1 MGCLLGGSVVE
12 LMLTS
17 SKRTYT
23 THCAFQVCCSQ
34 RPCPHGRPL
43 LTHVSIGG
51 DTQTLKGDTQTLK
64 SQTCQRL
71 LEGSNKT
78 CVHQGPET
86 PQRLSPTCLYLLTSN
101 QSFISIQFIFL
112 LSWSLQRKWLIP
124 PLWPHYFLYIL
135 LLPHLTNL
143 FIFTFISLYSV
154 KWVQTVSKYL
164 MRIFLDRIR
173 VYETNLTNFWKS

>member
-1 MGCLLGGSVVE
+1 MGCLLGGSMVG

-34 RPCPHGRPL
+34 RLYPHGRPL

-64 SQTCQRL
+64 PQTCQRL
-71 LEGSNKT
+71 FEGSNKT
-78 CVHQGPET
+78 CVHQDPKT
-86 PQRLSPTCLYLLTSN
+86 PQRLSPTSLYLLTSN
-101 QSFISIQFIFL
+101 QSSISIQLIFL
-112 LSWSLQRKWLIP
+112 LSWSLQVKWLIST
-124 PLWPHYFLYIL
+124 LWPHYFLYIL

-143 FIFTFISLYSV
+143 FISTFISLYSV
-154 KWVQTVSKYL
+154 KWVQAVTQQV
-164 MRIFLDRIR
+164 FN
-173 VYETNLTNFWKS
+173 ENFPW

>member
-101 QSFISIQFIFL
+101 QSSISIQFIFL

>member
-34 RPCPHGRPL
+34 RLYPHGRPL

-101 QSFISIQFIFL
+101 QSSISIQFIFL

>member
-101 QSFISIQFIFL
+101 QSSISIQFIFL

-173 VYETNLTNFWKS
+173 VYETSVTNIWKS